1 MKRGAS
7 LHNEPERPKTA
18 NLEKPTVLDPDLVD
32 KLDMSL
38 LSKELLVDSMMR
50 FRLSKVI
57 SGGTSSF
64 PSSSR
69 YRQNVTG
76 AERQRQQ
83 YSSASNGE
91 VSWCSGPFSI
101 RHKRRSFEQ
110 ILDSRFSH
118 IDVSVVSSRMQKQ
131 ARISGQDAASTKK
144 SLDNTKLD
152 DNNNRFVKI

>member
-50 FRLSKVI
+50 FRLSKAI

-76 AERQRQQ
+76 VDRQRQQ
-83 YSSASNGE
+83 YSPASNGE

-131 ARISGQDAASTKK
+131 ARISRQDAASTKK